1 MEAELPPPAADVA
14 DVDAALLEAEGLM
27 SALVLGPDLEY
38 SISGDAEQE
47 WKARAVAF
55 VQRHLTGTRWRKKFD
70 RGVNAQLLAEVA
82 LGDIVDYVEKGQDEL
97 RLAKSE
103 SNLEKERKEKEKERK
118 EKEKESEE
126 KEKEREEKEA
136 VQKTNVSLMLEFALT
151 KIAEFTSSSKTVD
164 ASALMGETN
173 PPPRLR
179 FRRRARRVR
188 TFSVAMEPRPSWT
201 RSSRGSV
208 PRTCSGTTPMACA
221 RPPPRSA
228 PRTGAVSSRTSL
240 AGPRTRSLSRRGT
253 TRCSAR
259 ICRGWARAGCMPAG
273 LSQWPRAAWGGGAR
287 TGRCTSSSGCSRGS
301 PPN

>member
-103 SNLEKERKEKEKERK
+103 SNLEKERK
-118 EKEKESEE
+118 E

-273 LSQWPRAAWGGGAR
+273 LSQ
-287 TGRCTSSSGCSRGS
+287 
-301 PPN
+301 